1 MYFGMI
7 LLNKGTKTALNYAT
21 WILTPFLFILNMNM
35 FTKALVMMLKNGL
48 AHLTMMKMMQDPF
61 QQVRT
66 RKKMFILK
74 MSQVERLRKYLLDKK
89 QKHGHT

>member
-1 MYFGMI
+1 MYFGTI
-7 LLNKGTKTALNYAT
+7 LLNKDIKTELNYAT

-48 AHLTMMKMMQDPF
+48 AHLTMMKMLKDPF
-61 QQVRT
+61 QWVRT

-74 MSQVERLRKYLLDKK
+74 MS
-89 QKHGHT
+89 